1 MVDWI
6 IIGLYVLFL
15 LFILSYSL
23 IQLSLVVSY
32 ARYKRQNAE
41 QPPRTYDIHDKNLP
55 KVTVQLPVFNERY
68 VVERLI
74 DQVVLLDYPHEL
86 LEIQVLD
93 DSTDDSLQL
102 AIDRVNYWRNK
113 GVPIR
118 HVTRP
123 TREGFK
129 AGALAYGLREASGDF
144 IAIFDADF
152 LPEPDFLLR
161 ALPPFENPEVG
172 MVQSRWEHLNRNYSM
187 LTRLQAFGLDAH
199 FTVEQGGRSAGG
211 HFINFN
217 GTGGVW
223 RKTTIADAG
232 GWSAD
237 TLTED
242 LDLSYRAQLKGWQFV
257 FIESL
262 GVPAEL
268 PVAMSALKTQQFRWN
283 KGAAECARKN
293 LGKVLKDEKTKV
305 SSKFHAFFHLLNS
318 GVFIAILGCALLS
331 LPVLWV
337 KHNNPTVD
345 TLFPLGGVFFVSLLI
360 LGVYYYRSVQLT
372 NRGWQGALK
381 FFGTF
386 PLFLSMT
393 MGLALHNGFAVVE
406 GYAGRKSPFLR
417 TPKQGTRT
425 KRDSWLGKQYLESVI
440 NPQTFLEGLMVLYF
454 AFAIYLSFLWN
465 DFSMTPLFVIL
476 CCGFAGVFGYSVW
489 HSVRK

>member
-1 MVDWI
+1 MDWI

-15 LFILSYSL
+15 LFILCYSL
-23 IQLSLVVSY
+23 IQFSLVVNY
-32 ARYKRQNAE
+32 ARYRKENAE
-41 QPPRTYDIHDKNLP
+41 NPPKKYNLNDKTLP

-74 DQVVLLDYPHEL
+74 DQVVKLEYPREL

-93 DSTDDSLQL
+93 DSTDDSMQL
-102 AIDRVNYWRNK
+102 AIDRVNYWQNK

-118 HVTRP
+118 HVTRAN
-123 TREGFK
+123 REGFK
-129 AGALAYGLREASGDF
+129 AGALAYGLGEASGEY

-161 ALPPFENPEVG
+161 ALPPFEDREVG

-217 GTGGVW
+217 GTAGVW
-223 RKTTIADAG
+223 RKSTIEDAG

-242 LDLSYRAQLKGWQFV
+242 LDLSYRAQLRGWRFV
-257 FIESL
+257 FLESL

-293 LGKVLKDEKTKV
+293 LRKVLLDEETRV
-305 SSKFHAFFHLLNS
+305 SSKIHAFFHLMNS
-318 GVFIAILGCALLS
+318 GVFIAILGCAVLS

-345 TLFPLGGVFFVSLLI
+345 ALFPLGGLFFVSLLI
-360 LGVYYYRSVQLT
+360 LGVFYYRSVQL
-372 NRGWQGALK
+372 NALGWRGVVK
-381 FFGTF
+381 FCGTF
-386 PLFLSMT
+386 PLFLTMS
-393 MGLALHNGFAVVE
+393 MGLALHNGLAVVE

-417 TPKQGTRT
+417 TPKQGTRS
-425 KRDSWLGKQYLESVI
+425 KEDRWLGKRYLESVI
-440 NPQTFLEGLMVLYF
+440 NPQTFLEGLMMLYF
-454 AFAIYLSFLWN
+454 AFAIYLSFLWK

-489 HSVRK
+489 HSVRR